1 MALLTMLTM
10 RARRRTLWAVQ
21 RHGAPCLAASVAAL
35 VFAFV
40 AAPVGATHLGTIA
53 EVFPIA
59 EDDALVHL
67 ERQLHQRAASGQLAR
82 DQAALRA
89 RIEQRTLRPVP
100 VAAVRRTTTT
110 TVRYYDPTVW
120 VQADIRDH
128 EGKLVLA
135 RGTRANP
142 FDQVVLSKRVLFFDG
157 ADPDQVAWAAR
168 ERAQGAALL
177 VLVGGAPIEL
187 ERRWRTPVYFD
198 QGGAMVRQLG
208 IEQVPARISQDGKR
222 LRIEEVRP

>member
-1 MALLTMLTM
+1 MAILTILAM
-10 RARRRTLWAVQ
+10 RTRPRTLWAVM
-21 RHGAPCLAASVAAL
+21 RRGALCLTALVAAL
-35 VFAFV
+35 VATLV
-40 AAPVGATHLGTIA
+40 AAPAGATHLGTIA

-59 EDDALVHL
+59 EDDALVHI

-89 RIEQRTLRPVP
+89 RIAERTLRPVP

-110 TVRYYDPTVW
+110 AVRYYDPTVL
-120 VQADIRDH
+120 VHADIRDH
-128 EGKLVLA
+128 EGKLVVA
-135 RGTRANP
+135 RGTHANP
-142 FDQVVLSKRVLFFDG
+142 FDQVALSKRVLFFDG
-157 ADPDQVAWAAR
+157 ADPEQVAWAAR